1 MAETIFNTRPG
12 APATTKMKIISKVIR
27 SAKRIMEGDFGG
39 RPLTMEQ
46 LMKAALAG
54 AGVTGSL
61 STLGMQAITHRLGNM
76 LAEHN
81 EAVDAGA
88 PDAKRPRIFEA
99 GVDADG
105 SLLNIPAQAQDSEN
119 RLVQVNTGGERG
131 TKRLRD
137 GDMATNAPTAVPMI
151 EDDQPREESA
161 MMALGPGGPGNPQSK
176 ETPITPAPS
185 ISYGLP
191 ETHTTII
198 PWNFWFSQTYN
209 SYPGA
214 LALPKLSFRLNSID
228 DIVASTVATVTTGS
242 LYGLGTYNVP
252 FEGTNARSGGTPAQ
266 FPRTLSVGVSVSE
279 QPFWANYWKKLYEY
293 YTVLGCEYKI
303 TAHNPTILSQT
314 NSNALILYDMDSYSD
329 AVGATGNK
337 TPDAVLPE
345 LMSYKHMRIKP
356 IAGQGGYQQNSN
368 HEPYEVIQGRHKP
381 GQIAR
386 NISNDGD
393 VKTWTK
399 TDGSIPT
406 LKELMNIRTGK
417 SPFFLGTGGD
427 TVGVNYQVEVKYI
440 VQFKDLKE
448 SARYP
453 RTGGIVIQPTLPT
466 DALDAV

>member
-1 MAETIFNTRPG
+1 MADTIFNTRPG

-27 SAKRIMEGDFGG
+27 SAKRVMEGDFGG
-39 RPLTMEQ
+39 RPLTMEEVI
-46 LMKAALAG
+46 KAALAG

-61 STLGMQAITHRLGNM
+61 STLGMQAITSKIRNM
-76 LAEHN
+76 VVEHN
-81 EAVDAGA
+81 QQLEGEEAN
-88 PDAKRPRIFEA
+88 PKRPRIFEA

-105 SLLNIPAQAQDSEN
+105 SLLNIPSEAQDTEN
-119 RLVQVNTGGERG
+119 RLVQVNTGGNRG
-131 TKRLRD
+131 TKRLRE
-137 GDMATNAPTAVPMI
+137 GDMATNAPTAVPMD
-151 EDDQPREESA
+151 EDPDQLEATRAP
-161 MMALGPGGPGNPQSK
+161 GPGGNGNNPQSK

-228 DIVASTVATVTTGS
+228 DIVASTITNVTSGSAYGTG
-242 LYGLGTYNVP
+242 THNVP
-252 FEGTNARSGGTPAQ
+252 YEGTNSRGGGTPTL
-266 FPRTLSVGVSVSE
+266 FPRTLTVGTSVSE
-279 QPFWANYWKKLYEY
+279 QPFWAAYWKKLYEY

-303 TAHNPTILSQT
+303 TAHNPTIIAQT
-314 NSNALILYDMDSYSD
+314 NSNALILYDMDSHSD

-345 LMSYKHMRIKP
+345 LMSYKHMRIKA

-417 SPFFLGTGGD
+417 SPFFLGAAGD

-453 RTGGIVIQPTLPT
+453 RTGGIVLQPTLPV